1 MFTAPKFKIGDKV
14 YTPYSVEEYEVIA
27 FNPDNM
33 GLYIYT
39 IKNKNGGIMNTNES
53 NIFLV
58 ENAVFVVTRDCV
70 WEDGDDYNVMIVTK
84 DYDKAKACF
93 KREVEQEKNF
103 EEENGYNWVM
113 DGDLNEDYC
122 FSAYE
127 EGYYQ
132 SAHCNI
138 RLIIKELC

>member
-1 MFTAPKFKIGDKV
+1 MFTPTKFKNGDKV
-14 YTPYSVEEYEVIA
+14 YSDFIHGKCEVVA
-27 FNPDNM
+27 FNPDN
-33 GLYIYT
+33 GGGYFYT
-39 IKNKNGGIMNTNES
+39 LKDENGSITNINERH
-53 NIFLV
+53 IFS
-58 ENAVFVVTRDCV
+58 EKDSVFIVTRECV

-84 DYDKAKACF
+84 DYDKAKECF

-103 EEENGYNWVM
+103 EEANGYNWVM

>member
-14 YTPYSVEEYEVIA
+14 YTIYSAGEQEVIA

-33 GLYIYT
+33 GSYIYT

-58 ENAVFVVTRDCV
+58 ENAVLVVTRDCV

-84 DYDKAKACF
+84 DYDKAKKCF

>member
-14 YTPYSVEEYEVIA
+14 YTPYSVEEHEVIA

-33 GLYIYT
+33 GSYIYT
-39 IKNKNGGIMNTNES
+39 IKNKNGGFMNTNET

-58 ENAVFVVTRDCV
+58 ENAVFVVIRECV
-70 WEDGDDYNVMIVTK
+70 WEDGNECTIAMVTK
-84 DYDKAKACF
+84 DYEKAKKCF

-103 EEENGYNWVM
+103 EEDNGYNWVM

-138 RLIIKELC
+138 AIVIKELC